1 MARSRSHGGR
11 DVRRVQERLRWPGG
25 DIKGD
30 SRALAPIGQPSPIE
44 VGPQGNR
51 VKLGLRVWPVNAA
64 MIKEEL
70 YRWLRMERP
79 TEESAEPYPPGY
91 CHFPKYSEEF
101 FKLVTRVVKGYRR
114 PEWQK
119 TRDRNEALDCRCYA
133 RAAAAVYNTRDS
145 GLAEEHC
152 LSELESSMSSVQI
165 EQKSYEM
172 PPREGI
178 SIAHFLTVADI
189 ERSARYYEKVFG
201 ARILSLGDGNAPGYL
216 QLANIWMILNVGGG
230 PTPDKPTVTL
240 SVPDP
245 NHINSFMNF
254 RVADIQAC
262 YELWK
267 SRGAEFITEPIP
279 KYGET
284 RCYIRDPD
292 GYIIE
297 VGQSTD
303 LTYG

>member
-1 MARSRSHGGR
+1 
-11 DVRRVQERLRWPGG
+11 
-25 DIKGD
+25 
-30 SRALAPIGQPSPIE
+30 
-44 VGPQGNR
+44 
-51 VKLGLRVWPVNAA
+51 
-64 MIKEEL
+64 
-70 YRWLRMERP
+70 
-79 TEESAEPYPPGY
+79 
-91 CHFPKYSEEF
+91 
-101 FKLVTRVVKGYRR
+101 
-114 PEWQK
+114 
-119 TRDRNEALDCRCYA
+119 
-133 RAAAAVYNTRDS
+133 
-145 GLAEEHC
+145 
-152 LSELESSMSSVQI
+152 MSSVQI

-172 PPREGI
+172 PPREGL

-245 NHINSFMNF
+245 DHINSFMNF

-303 LTYG
+303 LTTVDARPGKSILTVPGELSSTRQLYRSKHFLVRYRQTPLSPAKNNIVLKLECHQARSRISSFYPLRPLQFGLADGGQSYLQGGWPLRLAQGQAGTEPRRQWYVLLLRLR

>member
-1 MARSRSHGGR
+1 
-11 DVRRVQERLRWPGG
+11 
-25 DIKGD
+25 
-30 SRALAPIGQPSPIE
+30 
-44 VGPQGNR
+44 
-51 VKLGLRVWPVNAA
+51 
-64 MIKEEL
+64 
-70 YRWLRMERP
+70 
-79 TEESAEPYPPGY
+79 
-91 CHFPKYSEEF
+91 
-101 FKLVTRVVKGYRR
+101 
-114 PEWQK
+114 
-119 TRDRNEALDCRCYA
+119 
-133 RAAAAVYNTRDS
+133 
-145 GLAEEHC
+145 
-152 LSELESSMSSVQI
+152 MSSVEV

-201 ARILSLGDGNAPGYL
+201 ARVLSRGDSKGAPGYL
-216 QLANIWMILNVGGG
+216 QLANIWLIINVGGG

-262 YELWK
+262 YELWT
-267 SRGAEFITEPIP
+267 SRGAKFITEPIE

-297 VGQSTD
+297 VGQSKPGVN
-303 LTYG
+303 YG